1 MSICSSKKA
10 QARGVGLKRLLLVS
24 SAAIAT
30 FMATESSAQDA
41 AKQEAEVVVVTGVR
55 RAAQSAQQIKKNSD
69 LVVDSIVAEDVGKLP
84 DNNVADALARVTG
97 IQIRRDSGEA
107 NSVLIRGLPN
117 VVTLLNGREV
127 FTTTGRFIALAD
139 IPANM
144 LQRVDVY
151 KSASANQNEGGIA
164 GSIDVRTR
172 RPFDSAGFSLNV
184 NARDQYNDKADSHNP
199 NLGATISNRWDTG
212 AGEFGALLGLSY
224 MSSKFH
230 EERAFNVE
238 SVDQTG
244 FFAADPNAVPPVP
257 NRLPAGTTSI
267 IAPFVMGYIPISGQ
281 RDRATANLAFQWRP
295 DDATELY
302 AEGFATNYK
311 NLFSLDFFVGLPL
324 LGDGNISATVYPGTN
339 ILKTLTNH
347 NVFTITST
355 QANDQES
362 NTTQFAIGGSRRF
375 GNMKFSTDLSV
386 TDSTFDYANPIL
398 DIGFS
403 TPLVQVNTSADGT
416 AQLNYGGPGFDIK
429 NIPNADLINWFDNY
443 GSDKGKA
450 IDWRSDLVYTPS
462 NDQGMVKE
470 ISAGVRFASRDAEH
484 INQFIGGSGGPVTPT
499 RVSQV
504 PGLGALSEKM
514 ASGGPD
520 YIMTQWFTPSRDF
533 LLNNTSAIRK
543 IFTGTTAAKP
553 LDPGSFFAISEE
565 TAALYGQVKLGGDLG
580 EMPWSAL
587 LGARIVRTDENLR
600 GNLSQ
605 DTNPNN
611 PGLEY
616 TPIDKQTS
624 TTDILPSANLK
635 ISLRPDLVARF
646 TAGRTI
652 TRPNFPDLNPGVSL
666 STVVSNTTGL
676 TGGGGNPNLQP
687 VKSDNYDLSLEWYFA
702 PDGFLT
708 ATAFK
713 RKFQGYV
720 VGSFGNEV
728 YGGLSYRV
736 SRPGNAGDGDLSGV
750 ELGYQQ
756 FYSQL
761 PGLLGGLG
769 VQANVTY
776 MDGNITNLDTGKT
789 NSITGLS
796 NLSYNIA
803 VLYEKGSWSGRLA
816 YNWRDEFLDIRS
828 FTPTYDLYVDKTAQ
842 MDGQIS
848 YKYSPNLTFTLEGI
862 NLLDT
867 HFKDFFKNPLQPQY
881 DGLFPRDTRRY
892 DRTILVG
899 LRWKM

>member
-1 MSICSSKKA
+1 MAIHGSKNKLIKNIC
-10 QARGVGLKRLLLVS
+10 VS
-24 SAAIAT
+24 SLALSFCLAGNA
-30 FMATESSAQDA
+30 FAQEKAEASS
-41 AKQEAEVVVVTGVR
+41 ETIVITGVR
-55 RAAQSAQQIKKNSD
+55 KAAQSAQTIKKNSD

-84 DNNVADALARVTG
+84 DNNVADSLARVTG
-97 IQIRRDSGEA
+97 IQVRRDSGEA

-127 FTTTGRFIALAD
+127 FTTTGRYIALAD

-151 KSASANQNEGGIA
+151 KSASPGQIEGGIA

-172 RPFDSAGFSLNV
+172 RPFDTKGFSLNV

-199 NLGATISNRWDTG
+199 NLGATISNRWNTG

-230 EERAFNVE
+230 EERAFNIE

-244 FFAADPNAVPPVP
+244 FFAANPPLP
-257 NRLPAGTTSI
+257 NRLPAGTSSI
-267 IAPFVMGYIPISGQ
+267 KAPFVMGYIPISGQ
-281 RDRATANLAFQWRP
+281 RDRSTASLALQWRP
-295 DDATELY
+295 DENTELY
-302 AEGFATNYK
+302 AEGFVTNYK
-311 NLFSLDFFVGLPL
+311 NIFSLDFFVGLPL

-339 ILKTLTNH
+339 ILRTLTNR

-355 QANDQES
+355 QANDHES
-362 NTTQFAIGGSRRF
+362 DTSQFAVGGYRRF
-375 GNMKFSTDLSV
+375 GNFKLSTDISI
-386 TDSTFDYANPIL
+386 TNSKFDTANPIL
-398 DIGFS
+398 DIGFVV
-403 TPLVQVNTSADGT
+403 PLVQVNTNANGT

-429 NIPNADLINWFDNY
+429 NIPNADLINFFDNY
-443 GSDKGKA
+443 SHDKGDA
-450 IDWRSDLVYTPS
+450 VDWRTDLVYTPGNTDS
-462 NDQGMVKE
+462 VVKE
-470 ISAGVRFASRDAEH
+470 ISTGFRFATRNAEH

-504 PGLGALSEKM
+504 PGLASLSERM

-533 LLNNTSAIRK
+533 LLNNTGDIRR
-543 IFTGTTAAKP
+543 IFTGTTNPKP
-553 LDPGSFFAISEE
+553 LDPGSFFSIKEE
-565 TAALYGQVKLGGDLG
+565 TAAFYTQMKVSDYIGD
-580 EMPWSAL
+580 MPWNAL
-587 LGARIVRTDENLR
+587 IGLR
-600 GNLSQ
+600 AVQTKSSLKGNLSQ

-616 TPIDKQTS
+616 TPIDRETE
-624 TTDILPSANLK
+624 TLDILPSANLK
-635 ISLRPDLVARF
+635 LSIRPDLVARL

-687 VKSDNYDLSLEWYFA
+687 VKSNNYDLSLEWYFA

-708 ATAFK
+708 GTAFK
-713 RKFQGYV
+713 RNFNGYV
-720 VGSFGNEV
+720 VGSFGNETF
-728 YGGLSYRV
+728 GGLAYRV
-736 SRPGNAGDGDLSGV
+736 SRPGNSGDGELSGF

-756 FYSQL
+756 FYSNL
-761 PGLLGGLG
+761 PGALSGLG
-769 VQANVTY
+769 LQGNVTW
-776 MDGNITNLDTGKT
+776 MDGDITNTDSGKT
-789 NSITGLS
+789 DSITGVS
-796 NLSYNIA
+796 NLSYNVA
-803 VLYEKGSWSGRLA
+803 LLYEKGSWSGRLA
-816 YNWRDEFLDIRS
+816 YNWRDEFLDVRS
-828 FTPTYDLYVDKTAQ
+828 FTPTYDLYVAETAQ

-867 HFKDFFKNPLQPQY
+867 NFKDFFKDPANPQL
-881 DGLFPRDTRRY
+881 DGFFPRDTRRY

-899 LRWKM
+899 FRWKM